1 MELDD
6 ILKIGGLVLGTAAV
20 GAAGYWAYESINEM
34 KETQRSSLDVL
45 QAQLDEV
52 KKLARALP
60 QNTDDP
66 FAKAIGESMV
76 QEIEE
81 GVKEI
86 QETVAAYKQSTQENM
101 SVSADPPVV
110 AEATA

>member
-6 ILKIGGLVLGTAAV
+6 VLKIGGLVLGTAAV
-20 GAAGYWAYESINEM
+20 GAAGYWAYESIIEM
-34 KETQRSSLDVL
+34 QETQRATLET
-45 QAQLDEV
+45 QKAQLDEL
-52 KKLARALP
+52 KRLTAALP
-60 QNTDDP
+60 KNTDDP
-66 FAKAIGESMV
+66 VAKAVGDSMV

-86 QETVAAYKQSTQENM
+86 QETVAAYKQSTQETNV
-101 SVSADPPVV
+101 SVDLPVI